1 MGSNGAALARTAKT
15 TTGASQLEQAQ
26 EGLPN
31 EIKKKGYSCERE
43 LRTDLERLGAD
54 DLQIVLNGE
63 GFAVWREMPGE
74 AHRSAV
80 REIIDL
86 FDEWKDGRLIKVE
99 KEANVFLQ
107 DSFSRPKREMRCPD
121 VAIFGPDRLQGRK
134 LRKVGGKCMN
144 PHVLFN
150 SVGKTTLSTMHLLLT
165 I

>member
-74 AHRSAV
+74 RCQAKLTGARLGRLLTFSM
-80 REIIDL
+80 
-86 FDEWKDGRLIKVE
+86 DGRT
-99 KEANVFLQ
+99 
-107 DSFSRPKREMRCPD
+107 
-121 VAIFGPDRLQGRK
+121 VA
-134 LRKVGGKCMN
+134 
-144 PHVLFN
+144 
-150 SVGKTTLSTMHLLLT
+150 
-165 I
+165 